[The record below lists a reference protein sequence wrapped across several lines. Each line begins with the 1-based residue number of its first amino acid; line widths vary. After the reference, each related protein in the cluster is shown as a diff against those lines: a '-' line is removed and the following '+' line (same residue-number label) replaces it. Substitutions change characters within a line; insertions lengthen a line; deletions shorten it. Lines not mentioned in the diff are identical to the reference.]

1 MALIVKIGADIRSFD
16 KEMKKLTKDT
26 ETIGKKFTGVGKAL
40 TAGLTVPIVA
50 LGAAS
55 VKMGMDFEA
64 GMSTVKAITGATGK
78 DFSDLQETA
87 KELGATTVFSATEA
101 AEGMKYLGLA
111 GWKTQDIIKAMPG
124 MLDLAAAG
132 ALDLGTAADITSDTM
147 QAFGM
152 SADRATHAADVFAY
166 ASSNS
171 NTTVEMLGEGM
182 KYLAPVANQFGWSL
196 EESSAAMMFLAD
208 AGLKGSIAGQAFAS
222 SLTRLAKPTSE
233 MQKVMDRTGISF
245 FDAQG
250 KMKSMPELIA
260 AIEEGTKGMTDQQK
274 SATLSTLFGAE
285 AYKHWAILLGRGSD
299 QLQTMTTNLEQSDG
313 TAKQMSDTM
322 TQNLQG
328 SVKEMASTFESVAL
342 IIYDQLKP
350 ALEAIVKKITEVLKW
365 FQGLSPEMQKTIS
378 IIAAVAAAIGPLLL
392 ILGTATKVMGV
403 MKAGL
408 ALLSRSFLG
417 LLGPVGLI
425 IAAIAGVIA
434 IIMNWDSIK
443 EFFINLWN
451 SIVSY
456 LSEAWESIKSACS
469 AAWQSISDTTSEVWN
484 AIKDF
489 LVGIWN
495 SIVDTCLAAW
505 QSISDTTSAVWNAI
519 KDFLV
524 GIWNGIVE
532 FVTPIFETIG
542 SIIQGVWDVIST
554 VTSAVWGYITQYL
567 QAIWNAIMYFAT
579 PVFQAIGDFIG
590 SVWNT
595 IKEVSSTV
603 WNAISSFLMGI
614 WNGIVSFATPI
625 FQTVGDFIGAVW
637 NTIKQVSST
646 VWNAITGFLVNI
658 WNGISSNMTYYFN
671 LFKSVV
677 SVVWEA
683 IKSTSNSIW
692 NGIKSVL
699 EGIWNGIKVAAQVV
713 WNGLKIVIIEPVKA
727 ISEKVTSIFSAMKE
741 VIMGVWEGIK
751 SGIKSVLNGI
761 IWVINKF
768 IDGVNI
774 PAELLNSIPGVDA
787 PIIPHIPMLA
797 KGGNVFGSGAAIVG
811 EAGPELIEKSGSSV
825 KVTPLSAGEKA
836 RGVSGAGYTA
846 NINIY
851 TDSTS
856 PAEMARKIR
865 RSQQRQG
872 LEWGLIT

>member
-1 MALIVKIGADIRSFD
+1 
-16 KEMKKLTKDT
+16 
-26 ETIGKKFTGVGKAL
+26 
-40 TAGLTVPIVA
+40 
-50 LGAAS
+50 
-55 VKMGMDFEA
+55 
-64 GMSTVKAITGATGK
+64 MSTVKAITGATGK
-78 DFSDLQETA
+78 DFDDLQETA
-87 KELGATTVFSATEA
+87 KELGATTVFSASEA

-111 GWKTQDIIKAMPG
+111 GWNAQDIISAMPG

-132 ALDLGTAADITSDTM
+132 ALELGTAADITSDTM

-222 SLTRLAKPTSE
+222 SLTRLAKPTAE
-233 MQKVMDRTGISF
+233 MEKVMKATGISF

-250 KMKSMPELIA
+250 KMKSMPDLIA
-260 AIEEGTKGMTDQQK
+260 EIEKGTQGMTDQQK

-342 IIYDQLKP
+342 IIYDKLKP
-350 ALEAIVKKITEVLKW
+350 ALEAIVKKVTEVLKW

-484 AIKDF
+484 SIKDF
-489 LVGIWN
+489 FVGLWN
-495 SIVDTCLAAW
+495 GIVDTCLAAW

-567 QAIWNAIMYFAT
+567 KAIWDALMYVAT
-579 PVFQAIGDFIG
+579 PVFEAIGDFIG

-603 WNAISSFLMGI
+603 WNAIKSFLVGL
-614 WNGIVSFATPI
+614 WNGIVSVATPI
-625 FQTVGDFIGAVW
+625 FQAIGDFIGSVW
-637 NTIKQVSST
+637 NTIKTVSAA
-646 VWNAITGFLVNI
+646 V
-658 WNGISSNMTYYFN
+658 WNGIKSFLVGLWNGIVSIATPVFQGIGDFISSVWNTI
-671 LFKSVV
+671 KTVSSSV
-677 SVVWEA
+677 
-683 IKSTSNSIW
+683 W

-699 EGIWNGIKVAAQVV
+699 QSVWDGIKSAASAV
-713 WNGLKIVIIEPVKA
+713 WNGMKSVIIEPVKA
-727 ISEKVTSIFSAMKE
+727 ITEKVTSAFEGMKGI
-741 VIMGVWEGIK
+741 VLDVWEGIK
-751 SGIKSVLNGI
+751 TGIKAVLNGI
-761 IWVINKF
+761 IWIINKF
-768 IDGVNI
+768 IDGFNL
-774 PAELLNSIPGVDA
+774 PAELLNKIPGVDA

-797 KGGNVFGSGAAIVG
+797 KGGNVFGSGSAIVG

-825 KVTPLSAGEKA
+825 RVTPLSAGEKA
-836 RGVSGAGYTA
+836 RGVSSGGYTA

-856 PAEMARKIR
+856 PAEMGRKLR
-865 RSQQRQG
+865 RAQQRQG
-872 LEWGLIT
+872 LEWGFVT

>member
-26 ETIGKKFTGVGKAL
+26 ETIGKRLGVGKAL
-40 TAGLTVPIVA
+40 TAGLTVPVVGLA
-50 LGAAS
+50 TAS
-55 VKMGMDFEA
+55 IKMGMDFEA
-64 GMSTVKAITGATGK
+64 AMSTVKAITGATGK
-78 DFSDLQETA
+78 DFDDLQETA
-87 KELGATTVFSATEA
+87 KELGATTVFSASEA

-111 GWKTQDIIKAMPG
+111 GWNAQDIISAMPG

-132 ALDLGTAADITSDTM
+132 ALELGTAADITSDTM

-222 SLTRLAKPTSE
+222 SLTRLAKPTAE
-233 MQKVMDRTGISF
+233 MEKVMKATGISF

-250 KMKSMPELIA
+250 KMKSMPDLIA
-260 AIEEGTKGMTDQQK
+260 EIEKGTQGMTDQQK

-342 IIYDQLKP
+342 IIYDKLKP
-350 ALEAIVKKITEVLKW
+350 ALEAIVKKVTEVLKW

-484 AIKDF
+484 SIKDF
-489 LVGIWN
+489 SWACGTALW
-495 SIVDTCLAAW
+495 TLA
-505 QSISDTTSAVWNAI
+505 
-519 KDFLV
+519 
-524 GIWNGIVE
+524 
-532 FVTPIFETIG
+532 
-542 SIIQGVWDVIST
+542 
-554 VTSAVWGYITQYL
+554 
-567 QAIWNAIMYFAT
+567 
-579 PVFQAIGDFIG
+579 
-590 SVWNT
+590 
-595 IKEVSSTV
+595 
-603 WNAISSFLMGI
+603 
-614 WNGIVSFATPI
+614 
-625 FQTVGDFIGAVW
+625 
-637 NTIKQVSST
+637 
-646 VWNAITGFLVNI
+646 
-658 WNGISSNMTYYFN
+658 
-671 LFKSVV
+671 
-677 SVVWEA
+677 
-683 IKSTSNSIW
+683 
-692 NGIKSVL
+692 
-699 EGIWNGIKVAAQVV
+699 
-713 WNGLKIVIIEPVKA
+713 
-727 ISEKVTSIFSAMKE
+727 
-741 VIMGVWEGIK
+741 
-751 SGIKSVLNGI
+751 
-761 IWVINKF
+761 
-768 IDGVNI
+768 
-774 PAELLNSIPGVDA
+774 
-787 PIIPHIPMLA
+787 
-797 KGGNVFGSGAAIVG
+797 
-811 EAGPELIEKSGSSV
+811 
-825 KVTPLSAGEKA
+825 
-836 RGVSGAGYTA
+836 
-846 NINIY
+846 
-851 TDSTS
+851 
-856 PAEMARKIR
+856 
-865 RSQQRQG
+865 
-872 LEWGLIT
+872 